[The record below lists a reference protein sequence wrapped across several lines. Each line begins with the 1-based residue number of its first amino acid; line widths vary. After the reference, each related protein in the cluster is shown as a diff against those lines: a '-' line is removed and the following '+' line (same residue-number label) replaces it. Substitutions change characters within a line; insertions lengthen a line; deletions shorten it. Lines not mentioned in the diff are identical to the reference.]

1 MLFVFWLFTSLVLSG
16 CGAKKSKTDKTPLQ
30 NYEKMLFKGE
40 GRMDRLFPEIT
51 SGTLTAR
58 DNYIRMQTHLTLYM
72 MRGGNPERWLK
83 LNQIPVED
91 WKFMH
96 SYYWMDPTNRKEVKD
111 KTDELLKSHPWLLTD
126 PKVKNID

>member
-1 MLFVFWLFTSLVLSG
+1 
-16 CGAKKSKTDKTPLQ
+16 
-30 NYEKMLFKGE
+30 
-40 GRMDRLFPEIT
+40 
-51 SGTLTAR
+51 
-58 DNYIRMQTHLTLYM
+58 MQTHLTLYM